1 MNWTRLRF
9 VSMVCVLGVTLSGC
23 GSDQGSA
30 PPQNSYKEMKTMV
43 VDILKSDDGKKAVE
57 EALTGEKGEKSGQSG
72 EQGGSGGSVG
82 MKMLMT
88 TQSAE
93 QMKTAVKDTLVSPEY
108 KKEIEKIMTDPRF
121 AGEFAKAINS
131 QSKQL
136 HMQLIK
142 DPSYQKSIEAMLKSP
157 ELTKMFMDLT
167 KTPEYRK
174 QSMTVMHDAMQNPI
188 FRLEVMNLL
197 KTVVQEELQPKV
209 EKKGGEQGGSGDK
222 KQDGG
227 GGEGGGEGGQGGG
240 Q

>member
-1 MNWTRLRF
+1 MNWTRLRL
-9 VSMVCVLGVTLSGC
+9 VSMICVLGVALTGC
-23 GSDQGSA
+23 GSDQSSA

-57 EALTGEKGEKSGQSG
+57 EALTGESSTSKEGQSG
-72 EQGGSGGSVG
+72 QGSGGSGGSMQ
-82 MKMLMT
+82 MKMIMP
-88 TQSAE
+88 TQSTE
-93 QMKTAVKDTLVSPEY
+93 QMKIAVKDTLVSPEY

-157 ELTKMFMDLT
+157 ELTKMYMDLT

-209 EKKGGEQGGSGDK
+209 EKKSGGQDESSGEKQGGGSGDS
-222 KQDGG
+222 G
-227 GGEGGGEGGQGGG
+227 GGQGG